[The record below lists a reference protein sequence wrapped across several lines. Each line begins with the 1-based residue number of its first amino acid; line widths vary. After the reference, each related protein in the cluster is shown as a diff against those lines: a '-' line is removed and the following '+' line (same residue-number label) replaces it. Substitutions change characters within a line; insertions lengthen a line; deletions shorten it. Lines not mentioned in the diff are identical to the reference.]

1 MVVNSQDDNTMRRL
15 ILNIANLSEKYHQ
28 EYLAARWSK
37 DKLLNDWY
45 YAFEFFLDHTL
56 LQGRSDRVSE
66 KVVEAV
72 FEVSEHNRNM
82 IEEGFKS
89 GNWKDLMVK
98 LFERIGKG
106 KVGKRADVNHVIDS
120 LEFLREKISDRN
132 VVKYTVDEVKARGVL
147 QVYGEL
153 DGIKQVGDKVACFYL
168 RDVVSLFEL
177 EGCVPPGDRRLL
189 LPIDTWV
196 KKFAKE
202 YLVEGAKDPKN
213 DEIKQKIL
221 KVCDDYGVSPAK
233 LDQGIWYAGFNSY
246 NVLIEILK
254 QVDINVLIEIL
265 KQVDINVANSGMIR
279 LIPYRDLS

>member
-28 EYLAARWSK
+28 KHLAARWSK

-120 LEFLREKISDRN
+120 LEFLREKFLTGTWLSIRSKRSKREEYS
-132 VVKYTVDEVKARGVL
+132 KYMG
-147 QVYGEL
+147 
-153 DGIKQVGDKVACFYL
+153 
-168 RDVVSLFEL
+168 SLME
-177 EGCVPPGDRRLL
+177 
-189 LPIDTWV
+189 
-196 KKFAKE
+196 
-202 YLVEGAKDPKN
+202 
-213 DEIKQKIL
+213 
-221 KVCDDYGVSPAK
+221 
-233 LDQGIWYAGFNSY
+233 
-246 NVLIEILK
+246 
-254 QVDINVLIEIL
+254 
-265 KQVDINVANSGMIR
+265 
-279 LIPYRDLS
+279 

>member
-28 EYLAARWSK
+28 EYLAQWSK

-106 KVGKRADVNHVIDS
+106 K
-120 LEFLREKISDRN
+120 
-132 VVKYTVDEVKARGVL
+132 
-147 QVYGEL
+147 
-153 DGIKQVGDKVACFYL
+153 
-168 RDVVSLFEL
+168 
-177 EGCVPPGDRRLL
+177 
-189 LPIDTWV
+189 
-196 KKFAKE
+196 
-202 YLVEGAKDPKN
+202 
-213 DEIKQKIL
+213 
-221 KVCDDYGVSPAK
+221 
-233 LDQGIWYAGFNSY
+233 
-246 NVLIEILK
+246 
-254 QVDINVLIEIL
+254 
-265 KQVDINVANSGMIR
+265 
-279 LIPYRDLS
+279 